1 MNRGVGFAFG
11 GTSWAAYD
19 NVDFG
24 RDGSDIVTVSIWA
37 NTLDPVRLRVW
48 DGIPGDGELI
58 GEFTYH
64 EEPNWMVF
72 VPETYR
78 LAKKL
83 RGVHTICMETDCGY
97 QMSGFRFE
105 RVRPGS
111 FRR

>member
-1 MNRGVGFAFG
+1 
-11 GTSWAAYD
+11 
-19 NVDFG
+19 
-24 RDGSDIVTVSIWA
+24 
-37 NTLDPVRLRVW
+37 
-48 DGIPGDGELI
+48 
-58 GEFTYH
+58 
-64 EEPNWMVF
+64 MVF

-83 RGVHTICMETDCGY
+83 RGVHTICMEADCGY